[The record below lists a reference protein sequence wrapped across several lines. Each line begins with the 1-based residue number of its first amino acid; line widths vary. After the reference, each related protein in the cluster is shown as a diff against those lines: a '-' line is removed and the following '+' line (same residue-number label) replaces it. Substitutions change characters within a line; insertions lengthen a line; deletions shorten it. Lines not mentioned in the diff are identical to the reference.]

1 MRAPGSADPPAA
13 APRAAVADS
22 LHISAKLGLRT
33 LRMGYLYVLLDQQ
46 VWHGYE
52 VSAQGHLRY
61 FNPYE
66 PQDGPPSPLQAADVC
81 LRLLQTCDR

>member
-1 MRAPGSADPPAA
+1 M
-13 APRAAVADS
+13 ADS
-22 LHISAKLGLRT
+22 LHISAKLGLRI
-33 LRMGYLYVLLDQQ
+33 LRMGYLYVLLDRQ

-66 PQDGPPSPLQAADVC
+66 PQDGPPSPLPAADVC